1 MLLSPPQP
9 VRSFVAAKR
18 SATTAMPRAKAVAE
32 NDALQKQLGQWMTSS
47 ATGDQAAFTKFYDAT
62 QRQVYGLLL
71 RMLKNPATAEEVLLD
86 VYLQA
91 WRQASSYDT
100 SRGSVLAW
108 LMTIAR
114 SRALDRI
121 RASAGQMRESDGLES
136 VSLTVAADTDSP
148 EDNSL
153 LNERSKLVR
162 QALAQLTP
170 EQRLLIETAYF
181 EGLSHGELAERF
193 ALPLGTVKT
202 RIRAGMIVLRKELS
216 GLVA

>member
-1 MLLSPPQP
+1 MQLSTPQP
-9 VRSFVAAKR
+9 ARPSAALTVAA
-18 SATTAMPRAKAVAE
+18 PRAKATAE
-32 NDALQKQLGQWMTSS
+32 NDALQKQLGQWVTFS

-71 RMLKNPATAEEVLLD
+71 RMLKNPATAEEVMMD

-91 WRQASSYDT
+91 WRQSAHYDP

-108 LMTIAR
+108 LMTITR
-114 SRALDRI
+114 SRALDRL
-121 RASAGQMRESDGLES
+121 RASAGQMRESDDLET

-148 EDNSL
+148 EENSL

-162 QALAQLTP
+162 RALAQLTP

-181 EGLSHGELAERF
+181 EGLSHIELAERF
-193 ALPLGTVKT
+193 TLPLGTVKT
-202 RIRAGMIVLRKELS
+202 RIRSGMIVLRNELS
-216 GLVA
+216 GLAA